1 MRDHIVGMD
10 PEKVNYH
17 YCDDLPTSPLPDVKT
32 VLVSGASGYVA
43 RRLVPELLFRG
54 YRVRC
59 MLREKSMPQ
68 VLTHPNLE
76 YVYADALNKD
86 QLQLAMK
93 GIDIAYYLIHS
104 MRMVN
109 RKFRQTDKTAAK
121 NFREAAEE
129 HGVKKIIYLGGLGE
143 ASKVVSRHL
152 QSRIEV
158 GTTLSEG
165 SIPVIRLR
173 GAIIIGTGST
183 SYELLKSMIQHTRW
197 IPFLPEF
204 NSRCQPIA
212 IRDVIKY
219 LVGVL
224 ETDGLKTGKYP
235 LGGPE
240 VMTYQEMVERFAG
253 ILDKRIRF
261 FNVSWVPLPVS
272 MMCRLFAYWLHLFI
286 SVPVNITCLLLES
299 LRTDVVC
306 TDETIREILPFETV
320 GFETAV
326 KWALQK
332 EVNSM
337 VYSHWTD
344 VPPENMA
351 DLMPLYQFESSDFIV
366 EEHSKDIPVSAEAVF
381 QSICRIGGS
390 HGWVHANLLWKIRG
404 FIDRVLGG
412 VGLNRGRRDPNDL
425 RIGDSVDFW
434 RVENLT
440 PNRELLLRAELISP
454 GLSWLQF
461 ALQPIENGHTRL
473 TLRAHFIPDPVWGH
487 VYWTLLSKFHTY
499 IFRGMLDYFFK
510 ESVQSVKTDKLNTDP
525 VPTKA

>member
-1 MRDHIVGMD
+1 MD

-17 YCDDLPTSPLPDVKT
+17 YCDDLPTTPLPDVKT
-32 VLVSGASGYVA
+32 VLVSGANGYVA

-59 MLREKSMPQ
+59 MFRKKPLVPLLS
-68 VLTHPNLE
+68 HPNLE
-76 YVYADALNKD
+76 YVYADGLDKNQLGPAL
-86 QLQLAMK
+86 Q
-93 GIDIAYYLIHS
+93 GIDVAYYLIHS
-104 MRMVN
+104 MRMVKS
-109 RKFRQTDKTAAK
+109 KFRQADKEVAR

-129 HGVKKIIYLGGLGE
+129 CGVKKIIYLGGLGE
-143 ASKVVSRHL
+143 TSKVLSRHL

-158 GTTLSEG
+158 GSILSEG

-224 ETDGLKTGKYP
+224 ETEGLETRKYP
-235 LGGPE
+235 IGGPD

-253 ILDKRIRF
+253 ILDKRVRF

-272 MMCRLFAYWLHLFI
+272 IMCRLFAYWLHLFI
-286 SVPVNITCLLLES
+286 SIPVNITCLLLES

-306 TDETIREILPFETV
+306 PDESIREILPFKTV
-320 GFETAV
+320 EFETAV
-326 KWALQK
+326 HWALEK
-332 EVNSM
+332 EKNSM
-337 VYSHWTD
+337 VHSHWSD

-351 DLMPLYQFESSDFIV
+351 DLLPLCEFESSDFIV
-366 EEHSKDIPVSAEAVF
+366 EEHSRDIPASPERVF
-381 QSICRIGGS
+381 QAVCRIGGP
-390 HGWVHANLLWKIRG
+390 HGWVHANQLWEIRG
-404 FIDRVLGG
+404 FIDRVFGG

-425 RIGDSVDFW
+425 RVGDAVDFW
-434 RVENLT
+434 RVENLE
-440 PNRELLLRAELISP
+440 PNRELLLRAELVSP

-461 ALQPIENGHTRL
+461 ALQPSENGHTRL
-473 TLRAHFIPDPVWGH
+473 ILRAHFIPDPVWGQL
-487 VYWTLLSKFHTY
+487 YWTLLSKFHTY
-499 IFRGMLDYFFK
+499 IFKGMLDYFFK
-510 ESVQSVKTDKLNTDP
+510 ESVHSVKAVASVT
-525 VPTKA
+525 VPNKA

>member
-1 MRDHIVGMD
+1 MN

-17 YCDDLPTSPLPDVKT
+17 YCDDLPTASLPDVKT

-59 MLREKSMPQ
+59 MLREKGMPQ
-68 VLTHPNLE
+68 VLSHPNLE
-76 YVYADALNKD
+76 YVYADALHKD
-86 QLQLAMK
+86 QLQPAMK
-93 GIDIAYYLIHS
+93 GIDVAYYLIHS
-104 MRMVN
+104 MRIVN
-109 RKFRQTDKTAAK
+109 RKFRQADKTAAK
-121 NFREAAEE
+121 NFREVAEE
-129 HGVKKIIYLGGLGE
+129 YGIKKFFYLGGLGE
-143 ASKVVSRHL
+143 TSKIVSRHL
-152 QSRIEV
+152 QSRMEV
-158 GTTLSEG
+158 GTILSEG

-173 GAIIIGTGST
+173 CAIIIGTGST
-183 SYELLKSMIQHTRW
+183 SYELLKSMILHTRW
-197 IPFLPEF
+197 ITFLPEF

-235 LGGPE
+235 LGGPD

-253 ILDKRIRF
+253 ILDKRVRF
-261 FNVSWVPLPVS
+261 FNVYWVPLPVS

-306 TDETIREILPFETV
+306 TDEAIREILPFETV

-326 KWALQK
+326 KWAIQK

-351 DLMPLYQFESSDFIV
+351 DLMPLCQFESSDFIV
-366 EEHSKDIPVSAEAVF
+366 EEHSKDIPA
-381 QSICRIGGS
+381 
-390 HGWVHANLLWKIRG
+390 
-404 FIDRVLGG
+404 
-412 VGLNRGRRDPNDL
+412 
-425 RIGDSVDFW
+425 
-434 RVENLT
+434 
-440 PNRELLLRAELISP
+440 SP
-454 GLSWLQF
+454 
-461 ALQPIENGHTRL
+461 E
-473 TLRAHFIPDPVWGH
+473 
-487 VYWTLLSKFHTY
+487 
-499 IFRGMLDYFFK
+499 
-510 ESVQSVKTDKLNTDP
+510 
-525 VPTKA
+525 

>member
-1 MRDHIVGMD
+1 MD

-32 VLVSGASGYVA
+32 VLVSGANGYVA

-59 MLREKSMPQ
+59 MLRKKIL
-68 VLTHPNLE
+68 LTILSHPNLE
-76 YVYADALNKD
+76 YVYADALNKEE
-86 QLQLAMK
+86 LELAMK
-93 GIDIAYYLIHS
+93 GVDVAYYLIHS
-104 MRMVN
+104 LRMN
-109 RKFRQTDKTAAK
+109 KSKFRQADKEGAR
-121 NFREAAEE
+121 NFREAAEAC
-129 HGVKKIIYLGGLGE
+129 GVKKIIYLGGLGE
-143 ASKVVSRHL
+143 TSKVLSRHL
-152 QSRIEV
+152 KSRIEV
-158 GTTLSEG
+158 GSILSEG

-173 GAIIIGTGST
+173 GAIIIGTGSA

-204 NSRCQPIA
+204 NSQCQPIA

-224 ETDGLKTGKYP
+224 ETDGLKTRKYP
-235 LGGPE
+235 IGGPD
-240 VMTYQEMVERFAG
+240 VMTYKEMVHRFAKVLG
-253 ILDKRIRF
+253 KRVRF
-261 FNVSWVPLPVS
+261 FNVSWVPIPVTL
-272 MMCRLFAYWLHLFI
+272 MCRLFAYWLHLFI

-306 TDETIREILPFETV
+306 PDESVREILPFETV
-320 GFETAV
+320 DFETAV
-326 KWALQK
+326 QWALQK
-332 EVNSM
+332 EKNSM
-337 VYSHWTD
+337 VYSHWSD
-344 VPPENMA
+344 VPPENMS
-351 DLMPLYQFESSDFIV
+351 DLLPLYTFESSEFIID
-366 EEHSKDIPVSAEAVF
+366 EHSKDIPVSAEAVF
-381 QSICRIGGS
+381 HSVCRIGGT
-390 HGWVHANLLWKIRG
+390 HGWVHANFLWKIRG

-461 ALQPIENGHTRL
+461 ELQSLENGHTRL
-473 TLRAHFIPDPVWGH
+473 TLRAYFIPDPIWGYI
-487 VYWTLLSKFHTY
+487 YWNLLSKFHTY
-499 IFRGMLDYFFK
+499 IFRGLLDYFYK
-510 ESVQSVKTDKLNTDP
+510 ESVQS
-525 VPTKA
+525 TKADNLNISPVSTKA